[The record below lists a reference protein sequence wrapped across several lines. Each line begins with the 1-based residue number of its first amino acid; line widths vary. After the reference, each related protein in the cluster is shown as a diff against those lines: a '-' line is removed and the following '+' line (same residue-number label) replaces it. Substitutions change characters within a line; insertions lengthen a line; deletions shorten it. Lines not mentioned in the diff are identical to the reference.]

1 MRLLSSPAR
10 GAAMTITCFIRYEID
25 PSKKDQF
32 TAYAENWARIMPR
45 LGGRLLG

>member
-1 MRLLSSPAR
+1 
-10 GAAMTITCFIRYEID
+10 MTITCFIRYEID